1 VQCEYFKVL
10 RPLVMVLKCMLK
22 QRSLHEVFHG
32 GLGSWSLTNMA
43 IAHLQVIRGL
53 GGSLSVEC
61 AASCLVVLLIDG
73 LAAEFC
79 MMIERLPAAYVTI
92 MP

>member
-1 VQCEYFKVL
+1 MQADRFKVL

-43 IAHLQVIRGL
+43 IAHLQVRL
-53 GGSLSVEC
+53 GEEP
-61 AASCLVVLLIDG
+61 D
-73 LAAEFC
+73 
-79 MMIERLPAAYVTI
+79 
-92 MP
+92 